1 LQLSVASIQH
11 LVFSDEYHALNPK
24 SKFFMELLI
33 LPFISA
39 FIGWIT
45 NCIAIRM
52 LFRPLYP
59 VNIFGLKIQGV
70 APRRRHELTEGIANA
85 VQKALVSVEDVA
97 QVIQSINLEREIN
110 VLLDDV
116 VKKEV
121 KEKLIEKFP
130 FAKKAAH
137 DLFKEVRS
145 SVQHKLVDHIA
156 HLMNDTTEQ
165 LKDKLNIKEIVMQRV
180 ASYKV
185 ETLEE
190 LIYPTGTALPV

>member
-1 LQLSVASIQH
+1 
-11 LVFSDEYHALNPK
+11 
-24 SKFFMELLI
+24 MELLI
-33 LPFISA
+33 LPFISS

-59 VNIFGLKIQGV
+59 VNILGLKIQGV

-85 VQKALVSVEDVA
+85 VQKALVSVDDVA
-97 QVIQSINLEREIN
+97 QVLKNVNLEDEIN
-110 VLLDDV
+110 VLLDEV

-121 KEKLIEKFP
+121 KQKLVEKFP
-130 FAKKAAH
+130 FAKKAAN
-137 DLFKEVRS
+137 DLLKEVRA
-145 SVQHKLVDHIA
+145 SVQTKLVDHISR
-156 HLMNDTTEQ
+156 LMDKTTEQ
-165 LKDKLNIKEIVMQRV
+165 LKDELNIKEIVMQRV

-190 LIYPTGTALPV
+190 LIMEIAHREFRLVELYGALLGFIIGFIQLGLLYLFKQ

>member
-1 LQLSVASIQH
+1 
-11 LVFSDEYHALNPK
+11 
-24 SKFFMELLI
+24 MELFI
-33 LPFISA
+33 LPFINA

-59 VNIFGLKIQGV
+59 VNILGLKIQGV

-97 QVIQSINLEREIN
+97 QVLKNVNLEDEIN
-110 VLLDDV
+110 TLLDEV

-121 KEKLIEKFP
+121 KEKLVEKFP
-130 FAKKAAH
+130 FAKKAAN
-137 DLFKEVRS
+137 DLFKEVRA
-145 SVQHKLVDHIA
+145 SVQSKLVEHISGF
-156 HLMNDTTEQ
+156 MDKTTEQ
-165 LKDKLNIKEIVMQRV
+165 LKDDLNIKEIVMQRV

-190 LIYPTGTALPV
+190 LIMEIAHREFRLVELYGALLGFIIGFIQLGLLYLLKP

>member
-1 LQLSVASIQH
+1 
-11 LVFSDEYHALNPK
+11 
-24 SKFFMELLI
+24 MELLI

-59 VNIFGLKIQGV
+59 VTILGLTIQGV

-97 QVIQSINLEREIN
+97 LVFQNIDLEREIN
-110 VLLDDV
+110 ALFDEI

-121 KEKLIEKFP
+121 KEKLVEKFP
-130 FAKKAAH
+130 FARKAGN
-137 DLFKEVRS
+137 DLYKEVRAS
-145 SVQHKLVDHIA
+145 IQAKLVDHIA
-156 HLMNDTTEQ
+156 RLMDRATAQ
-165 LKDKLNIKEIVMQRV
+165 LKDDLNIKEIVMQRV

-190 LIYPTGTALPV
+190 LIMEIAHREFRLVELYGALLGFIIGFIQLGLLYLFKQ

>member
-1 LQLSVASIQH
+1 
-11 LVFSDEYHALNPK
+11 
-24 SKFFMELLI
+24 MELLI
-33 LPFISA
+33 LPFISS

-59 VNIFGLKIQGV
+59 VNILGLKIQGV
-70 APRRRHELTEGIANA
+70 APRRRQELTEGIANA

-97 QVIQSINLEREIN
+97 QVLENVNLEDEINL
-110 VLLDDV
+110 LLDEV

-121 KEKLIEKFP
+121 KEKLVEKFP
-130 FAKKAAH
+130 FAKKAAN
-137 DLFKEVRS
+137 DLFKEVRA
-145 SVQHKLVDHIA
+145 SVQSKLVDHISR
-156 HLMNDTTEQ
+156 LMDKTTEQ
-165 LKDKLNIKEIVMQRV
+165 LKGQLNIKEIVMQRV

-190 LIYPTGTALPV
+190 LIMEIAHREFRLVELYGALLGFIIGFIQLGLLYLLK

>member
-1 LQLSVASIQH
+1 
-11 LVFSDEYHALNPK
+11 
-24 SKFFMELLI
+24 MELLI

-59 VNIFGLKIQGV
+59 VNVLGLKIQGV

-97 QVIQSINLEREIN
+97 RVLQNINLENEIN
-110 VLLDDV
+110 LLLDEV

-121 KEKLIEKFP
+121 REKLVEKFP
-130 FAKKAAH
+130 FAKKAAN
-137 DLFKEVRS
+137 DLFKEVRA
-145 SVQHKLVDHIA
+145 SVQSKLVEHISGF
-156 HLMNDTTEQ
+156 MDKTTEQ
-165 LKDKLNIKEIVMQRV
+165 LKDDLNIKEIVMQRV
-180 ASYKV
+180 SSYKV

-190 LIYPTGTALPV
+190 LIMEIAHREFRLVELYGALLGFIIGFIQLGLLYLLK

>member
-1 LQLSVASIQH
+1 
-11 LVFSDEYHALNPK
+11 
-24 SKFFMELLI
+24 MELFI

-59 VNIFGLKIQGV
+59 VNILGLKIQGV

-97 QVIQSINLEREIN
+97 RVLKNVNLEDEIN
-110 VLLDDV
+110 TLLDEV

-121 KEKLIEKFP
+121 KEKLVEKFP
-130 FAKKAAH
+130 FAKKAAN
-137 DLFKEVRS
+137 DLFKEVRA
-145 SVQHKLVDHIA
+145 SVQSKLVEHISGF
-156 HLMNDTTEQ
+156 MDKTTEQ
-165 LKDKLNIKEIVMQRV
+165 LKDDLNIKEIVMQRV

-190 LIYPTGTALPV
+190 LIMEIAHREFRLVELYGALLGFIIGFIQLGLLYLLKP

>member
-1 LQLSVASIQH
+1 
-11 LVFSDEYHALNPK
+11 
-24 SKFFMELLI
+24 MELFI

-59 VNIFGLKIQGV
+59 VNILGLKIQGV

-97 QVIQSINLEREIN
+97 RVLKNVNLEDEIN
-110 VLLDDV
+110 TLLDEV

-121 KEKLIEKFP
+121 KEKLVEKFP
-130 FAKKAAH
+130 FAKKAAN
-137 DLFKEVRS
+137 DLFKEVRA
-145 SVQHKLVDHIA
+145 SVQSKLVEHISGF
-156 HLMNDTTEQ
+156 MDKTTEQ
-165 LKDKLNIKEIVMQRV
+165 LKDDLNIKEIVMQRV

-190 LIYPTGTALPV
+190 LIMEIAHREFRLVELYGALLGFIIGFIQLGLLYLLK

>member
-1 LQLSVASIQH
+1 
-11 LVFSDEYHALNPK
+11 
-24 SKFFMELLI
+24 MELLI

-59 VNIFGLKIQGV
+59 VNVLGLKIQGV
-70 APRRRHELTEGIANA
+70 APRRRNELTEGIANA
-85 VQKALVSVEDVA
+85 VQKALVSVDDVA
-97 QVIQSINLEREIN
+97 QVLKNVNLEDEINL
-110 VLLDDV
+110 LLDEV

-121 KEKLIEKFP
+121 KEKLVEKFP
-130 FAKKAAH
+130 FAKKAAN
-137 DLFKEVRS
+137 DLFKEVRA
-145 SVQHKLVDHIA
+145 SVQSKLIDHISR
-156 HLMNDTTEQ
+156 LMDKTTEQ
-165 LKDKLNIKEIVMQRV
+165 LKRQLNIKEIVMQRV

-190 LIYPTGTALPV
+190 LIMEIAHREFRLVELYGALLGFIIGFIQLGLLYLFK